1 MVDKNGKLLVENVE
15 MMLSRQVEFEERELE
30 TKRKVPSASSP
41 RLETGSSNNT
51 TLSQKDLKSDSKVS
65 EELTKIHGKVEK
77 VY

>member
-51 TLSQKDLKSDSKVS
+51 TLS
-65 EELTKIHGKVEK
+65 
-77 VY
+77 